1 MGRYHLTM
9 DKVTFFKVKSFIKKY
24 GMFYAIGF
32 VIAFVL
38 KYYYSIA
45 DVDSLDWILAP
56 TARWVQFLCGIPF
69 EKEQHIGY
77 VNHGYQFIIAP
88 ACAGMNFMI
97 IAYSTLVCSFIH
109 RMTTVKIRCLW
120 MVLCLV
126 ILYPYTILVNS
137 LRIIP
142 SIYLLRLD
150 IYSGWITPERIHT
163 IEGTSVYFAS
173 LLFLYFIVDEVL
185 KHFEA
190 ASGKSMTG
198 KLPVNV
204 LYKYIIPVFLYFA
217 VTLGVPFLNG
227 AFTNN
232 RIEFLEHAVIVA
244 VVCSIVILL
253 MCLVLIA
260 KKHFAKKISNYIE

>member
-1 MGRYHLTM
+1 M

-32 VIAFVL
+32 IIAFAF

-45 DVDSLDWILAP
+45 DADSLDWILAP

-69 EKEQHIGY
+69 EKEQYIGY
-77 VNHGYQFIIAP
+77 VNHEYQFIIAP

-97 IAYSTLVCSFIH
+97 IAYSTLVCSFIN
-109 RMTTVKIRCLW
+109 RMTTVKSRWLW

-150 IYSGWITPERIHT
+150 IYGGWITPERIHT

-185 KHFEA
+185 QHFA
-190 ASGKSMTG
+190 TASGKNMRTVKS
-198 KLPVNV
+198 PIHV

-227 AFTNN
+227 AFTDN
-232 RIEFLEHAVIVA
+232 RIEFLEHAVIIT
-244 VVCSIVILL
+244 VVCSIIILL
-253 MCLVLIA
+253 MCLVLTA
-260 KKHFAKKISNYIE
+260 KKHFAEKVFSKS